1 MNSMMI
7 NGYFY
12 LRPFMQFNTKS
23 KYFIIYVIFSAA
35 MFGSIIMGAYNVRFT
50 LETNNVTRLENLLTN
65 AKNTIATLEEKA
77 ATGELSE
84 IEAKRLA
91 SELMQS
97 YAYSDN
103 EYIWMTDEKLNF
115 LAAPLDPQIIGKH
128 FSDIVSKEAETHIIN
143 NLTVAGQV
151 ITYSWFTT
159 RENVTTE
166 VKSIAVKTKLWN
178 WYLGSGVQEK
188 KVNDTFKAFLF
199 EGLTIGVIVNL
210 FIGLVMFFAV
220 RKYNK
225 TLGNEPDVILNVIDR
240 ISRGDLSH
248 LPEKSVENVGIYG
261 RILDMASNIKE
272 LVNDIT
278 VLTKEL
284 SDSSHHLSAS
294 SQTMNVNVKTQTEQ
308 LEQAAVATDQIVVS
322 VNEVTKSA
330 VQATDSALTVNS
342 TSADCISTIGDMNN
356 DMQQLAGNIKGVA
369 EVIGN
374 LQVETE
380 NIGSILDVIRGIA
393 DQTNLLALNA
403 AIEAARAGESG
414 RGFAVVAD
422 EVRLLASRTQDS
434 TAQIS
439 EMIAGLQDEA
449 VKSVNLMQSNSDEA
463 HTIAEKTVV
472 AQNTVNSIFES
483 VSVIQTMNSQISAST
498 EEQLVATTNVNQLIT
513 DINMFAKDN
522 LTDVESTAQQAEK
535 LGSMADDL
543 TSIVNRFKL

>member
-1 MNSMMI
+1 
-7 NGYFY
+7 
-12 LRPFMQFNTKS
+12 MQFNTKS

-65 AKNTIATLEEKA
+65 AKNTIATLEEKV

-128 FSDIVSKEAETHIIN
+128 FSGIVSKEAETHIIN

-199 EGLTIGVIVNL
+199 EGLTIGVVVNL

-248 LPEKSVENVGIYG
+248 LPEKSIENVGIYG
-261 RILDMASNIKE
+261 RILDMASNIKD

-369 EVIGN
+369 GVIGN

-543 TSIVNRFKL
+543 TRIVNRFKL

>member
-1 MNSMMI
+1 MTI

-65 AKNTIATLEEKA
+65 AKNTIATLEEKV

-84 IEAKRLA
+84 IEAKHLA

-199 EGLTIGVIVNL
+199 EGLTIGAVVNL

-248 LPEKSVENVGIYG
+248 LPEKSIENVGIYG
-261 RILDMASNIKE
+261 RILDMASNIKD

-308 LEQAAVATDQIVVS
+308 LEQTAVATDQIVVS

-463 HTIAEKTVV
+463 HTIAEKTVI

-535 LGSMADDL
+535 LGFMADDL
-543 TSIVNRFKL
+543 TRIVNRFKL

>member
-1 MNSMMI
+1 MNSTII

-65 AKNTIATLEEKA
+65 AKNTIATLEEKV

-199 EGLTIGVIVNL
+199 EGLTIGVVVNL

-248 LPEKSVENVGIYG
+248 LPEKSIENVGIYG
-261 RILDMASNIKE
+261 RILDMASNIKN

-369 EVIGN
+369 GVIGN

-543 TSIVNRFKL
+543 TRIVNRFKL

>member
-1 MNSMMI
+1 MNSMTI

-23 KYFIIYVIFSAA
+23 KYFIIYLIFSAA

-77 ATGELSE
+77 ASGELTE

-199 EGLTIGVIVNL
+199 EGLTIGVVVNL

-248 LPEKSVENVGIYG
+248 LPEKSIENVGIYG

-284 SDSSHHLSAS
+284 SDSSHHLSSS

-369 EVIGN
+369 GVIGN

>member
-1 MNSMMI
+1 MTI

-65 AKNTIATLEEKA
+65 AKNTIATLEEKV

-199 EGLTIGVIVNL
+199 EGLTIGVVVNL

-248 LPEKSVENVGIYG
+248 LPEKSIENVGIYG
-261 RILDMASNIKE
+261 RILDMASNIKD

-369 EVIGN
+369 GVIGN

-449 VKSVNLMQSNSDEA
+449 VKSVSLMQSNSDEA

-543 TSIVNRFKL
+543 TRIVNRFKL

>member
-1 MNSMMI
+1 MNSTII

-65 AKNTIATLEEKA
+65 AKNTIATLEEKV

-199 EGLTIGVIVNL
+199 EGLTIGVVVNL

-248 LPEKSVENVGIYG
+248 LPEKSIENVGIYG
-261 RILDMASNIKE
+261 RILDMASNIKD

-369 EVIGN
+369 GVIGN

>member
-1 MNSMMI
+1 MNSMTI

-23 KYFIIYVIFSAA
+23 KYFIIYLIFSAA

-77 ATGELSE
+77 ASGELTE

-166 VKSIAVKTKLWN
+166 VKSIAVKTKFWN

-199 EGLTIGVIVNL
+199 EGLTIGVVVNL

-248 LPEKSVENVGIYG
+248 LPEKSIENVGIYG

-284 SDSSHHLSAS
+284 SDSSHHLSSS

-369 EVIGN
+369 GVIGN